1 MKDLTLKF
9 DSQHFIDS
17 LIKLKNS
24 NWKNKFDF
32 IERPYTIPSIGLI
45 KHPRKNVSAATDG
58 VEGWRAHTTIYS
70 LIKKKKVAKVDP
82 GFPLWAIV
90 YHRVNKIYRS
100 SVSLS
105 FSLQW
110 GKMQRGEGSSTQ
122 HSSTR
127 PPCVL
132 YALLYTKKGGSS
144 CWSGEIYDFRYS
156 AASSARLDIQSR
168 PRLTFFFPFFLA
180 LQTLCG
186 RTRFLMWYVV
196 NVVTYSRRYFMYA
209 ARRESR

>member
-70 LIKKKKVAKVDP
+70 LIKKKVAKVDP

-105 FSLQW
+105 FSSMGENAKRWRQQHTAAAAQGLLVCYIRCCIPRRGFELLERRDLW
-110 GKMQRGEGSSTQ
+110 FSLLRCFQRPAR
-122 HSSTR
+122 HSKS
-127 PPCVL
+127 PAPHFFSFFSWPFKLFAGVPDFWCDM
-132 YALLYTKKGGSS
+132 LL
-144 CWSGEIYDFRYS
+144 
-156 AASSARLDIQSR
+156 
-168 PRLTFFFPFFLA
+168 
-180 LQTLCG
+180 
-186 RTRFLMWYVV
+186 M
-196 NVVTYSRRYFMYA
+196 
-209 ARRESR
+209 

>member
-70 LIKKKKVAKVDP
+70 LIKKKVAKVDP

-105 FSLQW
+105 FSS
-110 GKMQRGEGSSTQ
+110 MGENAKRWKQQ
-122 HSSTR
+122 HTAQQHKASL
-127 PPCVL
+127 CVI
-132 YALLYTKKGGSS
+132 YAVVYQEGGSS

-156 AASSARLDIQSR
+156 AASTARLDIQSR
-168 PRLTFFFPFFLA
+168 PRLTFFSLFSWPFKLFAGVPDFWCDML
-180 LQTLCG
+180 
-186 RTRFLMWYVV
+186 LM
-196 NVVTYSRRYFMYA
+196 
-209 ARRESR
+209 